1 MPYPNLC
8 PGGYPM
14 PEKEGRF
21 EVIGIRATPT
31 VDGAPVE
38 VVLRDHWDLDKPRAY
53 DPSNEKFIVFRY
65 QDTNDGGFF
74 FETPFKTLYGLRAHT
89 LSPNTEVYVYIR

>member
-21 EVIGIRATPT
+21 EVIGINVAPT
-31 VDGAPVE
+31 ADGVDTT
-38 VVLRDHWDLDKPRAY
+38 VVLRDHWDLSVPRAN
-53 DPSNEKFIVFRY
+53 DPSNEKYIVFRS
-65 QDTNDGGFF
+65 NSDGGFMF
-74 FETPFKTLYGLRAHT
+74 DSPFKTLYGLRAHT
-89 LSPNTEVYVYIR
+89 LSPNTEVYLYIR

>member
-21 EVIGIRATPT
+21 EVIGINVAPT
-31 VDGAPVE
+31 QDGVDTE
-38 VVLRDHWDLDKPRAY
+38 VVLRDHWDLSTPRAQ
-53 DPSNEKFIVFRY
+53 DPSNEKFIVFRSKSA
-65 QDTNDGGFF
+65 GGFMF
-74 FETPFKTLYGLRAHT
+74 DAPFKTFYGLRAHT
-89 LSPNTEVYVYIR
+89 VSPNTEVYIYIR

>member
-21 EVIGIRATPT
+21 EVIGIRVSPT
-31 VDGAPVE
+31 VDGAPTE
-38 VVLRDHWDLDKPRAY
+38 VILRDHWDLSAPRQY
-53 DPSNEKFIVFRY
+53 DPSNEKYIVFRS
-65 QDTNDGGFF
+65 QADMETGFF
-74 FETPFKTLYGLRAHT
+74 FEAPFKTICGLRAHT

>member
-21 EVIGIRATPT
+21 EVIGINVVPSVA
-31 VDGAPVE
+31 GANTE
-38 VVLRDHWDLDKPRAY
+38 VVLRDHWDLSVPRTN
-53 DPSNEKFIVFRY
+53 DPDNTKFIVFRSE
-65 QDTNDGGFF
+65 QQGGFMF
-74 FETPFKTLYGLRAHT
+74 DAPFKTLYGLRAQT
-89 LSPNTEVYVYIR
+89 LSDNTEVYVYIR